1 MDLYFLLLHIQV
13 NEVTLTYFGKLFVT
27 SEVYSK
33 PCQIYEDE
41 ALCKNRKVLTI
52 FYILDFWQRSE
63 YASEVPPPKTS
74 RFTLMKTVFLES
86 FLYSA
91 GGLDLKLLRVFIKS
105 CFASLDVYMQTC
117 SLLSIKLFAGWYAWV
132 IKWYAWIM
140 KVDHQYQCKN

>member
-13 NEVTLTYFGKLFVT
+13 NEITLTYFRKLSVT

-41 ALCKNRKVLTI
+41 AFCKNRKVLTI
-52 FYILDFWQRSE
+52 FSILDFWQRSE
-63 YASEVPPPKTS
+63 CASEVPPPKTS

-86 FLYSA
+86 FLYSE

-105 CFASLDVYMQTC
+105 CFASLDVHMQTC

>member
-41 ALCKNRKVLTI
+41 AFCKNRKVLTI

-63 YASEVPPPKTS
+63 
-74 RFTLMKTVFLES
+74 
-86 FLYSA
+86 
-91 GGLDLKLLRVFIKS
+91 
-105 CFASLDVYMQTC
+105 
-117 SLLSIKLFAGWYAWV
+117 
-132 IKWYAWIM
+132 
-140 KVDHQYQCKN
+140 